1 MSKTAKW
8 MIVMLAAVLLI
19 VFTPLVVLRDAD
31 FGGSD
36 DAGSEMV
43 EEITGEAYEP
53 WAVPV
58 LEQFLGGELP
68 GEVESLL
75 FCVQTGIGV
84 GVIAYG
90 FGYLAARKKYALAA
104 GKGQPGAAP
113 VPSAEQVAAKE
124 AKP

>member
-75 FCVQTGIGV
+75 FAFRPASEWV
-84 GVIAYG
+84 
-90 FGYLAARKKYALAA
+90 
-104 GKGQPGAAP
+104 
-113 VPSAEQVAAKE
+113 
-124 AKP
+124 